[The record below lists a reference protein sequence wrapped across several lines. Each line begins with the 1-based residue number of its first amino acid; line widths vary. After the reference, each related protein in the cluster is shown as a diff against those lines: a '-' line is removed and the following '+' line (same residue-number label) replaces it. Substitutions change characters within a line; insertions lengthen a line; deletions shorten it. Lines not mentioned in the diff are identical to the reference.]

1 MVLLLCQRNYP
12 LRPYVEFMAYT
23 IVHSDTW
30 HKAPDIH
37 VNMQLTGRCGQVL
50 YFCSI
55 SRYPCARETIYAN
68 NDTAKYTA
76 KIDSYISGLLFK
88 YVTWS

>member
-1 MVLLLCQRNYP
+1 MVLSLCQRNYP
-12 LRPYVEFMAYT
+12 LRPYVEFMGYT

-55 SRYPCARETIYAN
+55 SRYPCAMGN
-68 NDTAKYTA
+68 
-76 KIDSYISGLLFK
+76 YICK
-88 YVTWS
+88 